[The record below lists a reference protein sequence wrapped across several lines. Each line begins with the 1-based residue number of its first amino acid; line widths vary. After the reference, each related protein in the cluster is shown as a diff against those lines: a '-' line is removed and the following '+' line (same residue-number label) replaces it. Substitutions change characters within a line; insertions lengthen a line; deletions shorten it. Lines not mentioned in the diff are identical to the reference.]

1 MVIDKGLGH
10 EDEEEPLGV
19 SSDRGKVIDV
29 VVVRV
34 SNEAKV
40 EEESMYSHPQH
51 TTKFRMINKFNDL
64 MYD

>member
-29 VVVRV
+29 VLVRV
-34 SNEAKV
+34 SNEANV
-40 EEESMYSHPQH
+40 EEESM
-51 TTKFRMINKFNDL
+51 
-64 MYD
+64 